1 MECRWQGRVGPAATS
16 GGALGFPDTCGS
28 GLSGFGW
35 APVPTGSCCWP
46 QPHREPLVLKAKLKW
61 GSREGGDGAR
71 MGADTRCGSGQ
82 PSWRGA
88 APAPCWRVGQQDP
101 ALPPAL
107 PHIFSRLANLKR
119 S

>member
-61 GSREGGDGAR
+61 GSREGGDWGPGWVLTPAV
-71 MGADTRCGSGQ
+71 DQGSPVGGERLQ
-82 PSWRGA
+82 PRAGVSGSRIR
-88 APAPCWRVGQQDP
+88 PCPQP
-101 ALPPAL
+101 FLT
-107 PHIFSRLANLKR
+107 SLAV
-119 S
+119 